1 MKGWIYD
8 KFFPPQASQATIPIE
23 AYWRIFER
31 LAYISPS
38 IRWINVEFF
47 LVALIYY
54 IMRAITYIIKTYYD
68 WVLDK
73 LFEFS
78 LVIE

>member
-1 MKGWIYD
+1 MYPLSYRTPHLWDPPFVKWWIYD

-31 LAYISPS
+31 LAYISQS

-47 LVALIYY
+47 
-54 IMRAITYIIKTYYD
+54 
-68 WVLDK
+68 
-73 LFEFS
+73 
-78 LVIE
+78 